1 MSRRIWLVCILALLA
16 VTANAALTITPKSPS
31 KVSGCYQISD
41 AGELYGFAAIVNGTD
56 GFVKDSAACG
66 KLTKDIVVNDNV
78 LAEDGTLNVSDTA
91 NFARWIPMGF
101 FAGTFDGQ
109 GHTISGLYF
118 NNDTAAYV
126 GLFGLVFSYPDHITE
141 IKNLGV
147 IGSFF
152 RGGADVGSI
161 AGSQVG
167 YSVLTIENVFAD
179 SRVEGNYSVGGLLG
193 IIVDSCVVKN
203 SYNLGAVVGNSNV
216 GGLFG
221 SVVGEMV
228 DLYNIYNAG
237 PVTAYCDT
245 VENPEVG
252 GIAGFVTGGMRL
264 ENGYNLGPVVGR
276 NYTGGLFGY
285 VVYAISIDK
294 CYNTGDVTGE
304 NVVGGIFG
312 ELMNTERFSNIYNLG
327 HVSGKYN
334 IGGIV
339 GSLQEA
345 GVFVNVYNAG
355 SVVSETGNMSFV
367 GTIAGYLSYNIS
379 TYRFDNVFHLEL
391 ATEGDKSLGTAV
403 TNEMMADGSVA
414 YRLHNYYYDGV
425 DAAVWGQNVGVD
437 PYPNFSGVVTNI
449 SSDAFQDLVLHTFD
463 GDTVT
468 LPQKYLPG
476 YEVLL
481 PMPTYKNKLF
491 LGWYDNAEF
500 SGDAVDV
507 VSETATGTQEFW
519 GKIVDGY
526 SITYE
531 TNGGTLDNAAVKV
544 YVQGDSVDLLD
555 PLPRPGYVFR
565 GWYESAD
572 FSGNRIRA
580 IGKEEIGDKV
590 FYARWFEKN
599 APLAD
604 GDGCYVITNASELY
618 GFAAI
623 VNGSDGFTWK
633 KYACGKLA
641 NDIVVNEDVLTA
653 YGTLNVADTA
663 AFIEWTPME
672 HFGGKFDGQGH
683 TISGL
688 YFCNEAKDFVGLFG
702 SAIGAEIKNVGVV
715 GSFFRGDDEV
725 GAIVGISEDALTLDS
740 VYSASRV
747 EGAYS
752 GVGGLVGLAT
762 GSKRL
767 QIRNSY
773 NLGAVVGKVDVGG
786 LVGYSYVDTT
796 TFVNVYN
803 AGSVSCIGDNDYTY
817 VGGLVGYSSYLLQ
830 IQNAYNVGTVAG
842 MRYLGGIVGMA
853 SGYNTFVNVYN
864 AGTVL
869 PLYEYAYNVGPI
881 AGYVYVS
888 NYYVFENVFYL
899 DEDQD
904 VEYASAVTGEMVEDG
919 SLAYLLHNSY
929 YDGVDASVWGQN
941 VGKDDYPNFSG
952 VVTDVSSSAFA
963 DLVLHTFTGD
973 TTTLPKKYVPGY
985 ELQLPEISSEDRP
998 FWGWY
1003 DNDEFSGSPVTFVP
1017 ATATGKQEFWGKF
1030 GTVYRITYETDG
1042 GELDSS
1048 AAKLYVSGK
1057 GVPLPKNVSREGYIF
1072 TGWFES
1078 EDFSEERLFE
1088 IGSETTGDKVLY
1100 ARWFK
1105 IETPTE
1111 DDDGC
1116 YVIKDA
1122 SELYGFA
1129 AIVNGTHGYTRDPG
1143 ACAYLDD
1150 DIVVNENVIDQDG
1163 NVNVAD
1169 SAGFMQWTPINE
1181 FIGRFDGQGHAI
1193 RGLYFN
1199 ESAGPS
1205 ACDNEYG
1212 CGFFGSIGV
1221 SERTDTVVIENLGI
1235 EKSYF
1240 AYHDYILGA
1249 LVGRVVGGYSSA
1261 GRVNVR
1267 ISNCYNTSTVVAES
1281 YVGGVVGAIDW
1292 YSSVVV
1298 ENCYNTGAIV
1308 AHAGIAGGL
1317 VGLVHS
1323 YNDMKMTNSFNAGMV
1338 LASDSPAWD
1347 ASLIGDDWSAAVV
1360 ENSYYLLVNDDDE
1373 SFGLAVTSEQLEN
1386 GAVAIALHD
1395 GENGSVWG
1403 QDVGK
1408 DPLPNFS
1415 GKVKN
1420 STATQY
1426 KVTFHTFDGD
1436 TASYF
1441 DRYVAG
1447 LPRELPKTV
1456 ARKGYKFSGWY
1467 IDSTFVG
1474 KSVTSISASDSGDL
1488 DFFAY
1493 WAAVKYSVRVNSGL
1507 GGTVVGLNPSGSYVY
1522 GDTINLE
1529 AQPFSGYQFSYWGD
1543 DLDNV
1548 NVNRQVVIVSDTT
1561 LNAYFSKISSSSVSS
1576 SSGTSSSSSSKG
1588 SSSSSD
1594 IWSSSSAKSSSSK
1607 AKSSSS
1613 KKQGSGDGEEPSSS
1627 CSGDNCGKDLPIVF
1641 ELLCDGKKCSD
1652 ALSAKVAMP
1661 QFRVVVVGRDIQVM
1675 DARVG
1680 SPYALFDLQGGLVRS
1695 GQVGNVDF
1703 TIPAPHS
1710 GSYLVRI
1717 GNWTKRVTVR

>member
-1 MSRRIWLVCILALLA
+1 MSRRIWLVCVLALLA
-16 VTANAALTITPKSPS
+16 VTADAALTITPKSPS

-66 KLTKDIVVNDNV
+66 KLTKDIVVNENV

-152 RGGADVGSI
+152 RGGANVGSI

-252 GIAGFVTGGMRL
+252 GIAGFVSAGMRL

-355 SVVSETGNMSFV
+355 SVVTETGNMSFV

-379 TYRFDNVFHLEL
+379 TYRFDNVFHLEV
-391 ATEGDKSLGTAV
+391 AAEGDKSLGTAV

-604 GDGCYVITNASELY
+604 DDGCYVITNASELY

-623 VNGSDGFTWK
+623 VNGSDGFAWK

-688 YFCNEAKDFVGLFG
+688 FFCNEAKDSVGLFG

-762 GSKRL
+762 GSERL

-869 PLYEYAYNVGPI
+869 PLYEYAHNVGPI

-904 VEYASAVTGEMVEDG
+904 IEYASAVTGEMVEDG

-952 VVTDVSSSAFA
+952 VVTDISSDALE
-963 DLVLHTFTGD
+963 DLVLHSCEGGT
-973 TTTLPKKYVPGY
+973 PAVPEKYAPGY
-985 ELQLPEISSEDRP
+985 ALQLPEISCEGQI

-1017 ATATGKQEFWGKF
+1017 AMATGKQEFWGKF
-1030 GTVYRITYETDG
+1030 GSQYNITYETDG

-1048 AAKLYVSGK
+1048 AAEFYISNVGTY
-1057 GVPLPKNVSREGYIF
+1057 LPKNVSRDGYIF

-1078 EDFSEERLFE
+1078 EDFSGTRLYE
-1088 IGSETTGDKVLY
+1088 IAAGTTGDKVLY

-1105 IETPTE
+1105 METPSK
-1111 DDDGC
+1111 DGDGC
-1116 YVIKDA
+1116 YVINNA

-1129 AIVNGTHGYTRDPG
+1129 SIVNGMPG
-1143 ACAYLDD
+1143 IRGEREACASLDS
-1150 DIVVNENVIDQDG
+1150 DIVVNENVIGQDG
-1163 NVNVAD
+1163 VLNETRSD
-1169 SAGFMQWTPINE
+1169 SFIQWTPIN
-1181 FIGRFDGQGHAI
+1181 RFAGKFNGKGHVI
-1193 RGLYFN
+1193 RGLYLN
-1199 ESAGPS
+1199 EPTEPS
-1205 ACDNEYG
+1205 PCDDEYG
-1212 CGFFGSIGV
+1212 CGFFGSLDV
-1221 SERTDTVVIENLGI
+1221 NSQKDTVVIENLGI
-1235 EKSYF
+1235 EESYF
-1240 AYHDYILGA
+1240 AYHETVLGA
-1249 LVGRVVGGYSSA
+1249 LVGMVIGGYSSS
-1261 GRVNVR
+1261 GRAYVR
-1267 ISNCYNTSTVVAES
+1267 ISNSYNTSTVVADGF
-1281 YVGGVVGAIDW
+1281 VGGLVGEIDR
-1292 YSSVVV
+1292 YSSVLV
-1298 ENCYNTGAIV
+1298 ENCYNTGTIV
-1308 AHAGIAGGL
+1308 AQTSSAGGL
-1317 VGLVHS
+1317 IGFLDS
-1323 YNDMKMTNSFNAGMV
+1323 SNDFKMTNSYNAGVV
-1338 LASDSPAWD
+1338 LVSGSRKSDV
-1347 ASLIGDDWSAAVV
+1347 SLIGDDWSAAVV
-1360 ENSYYLLVNDDDE
+1360 ENSYYLKVLNDDE
-1373 SFGLAVTSEQLEN
+1373 PFGQAVSSEQLEN

-1395 GENGSVWG
+1395 GVNGSVWG
-1403 QDVGK
+1403 QNVGT
-1408 DPLPNFS
+1408 DPLPTFS

-1436 TASYF
+1436 TASYYEK
-1441 DRYVAG
+1441 YVAG
-1447 LPRELPKTV
+1447 LSKSLPGSPV
-1456 ARKGYKFSGWY
+1456 RVGFRFYGWY
-1467 IDSTFVG
+1467 YDSALT
-1474 KSVTSISASDSGDL
+1474 TRAWRIETDDEGDL
-1488 DFFAY
+1488 NFYAR
-1493 WAAVKYSVRVNSGL
+1493 WTEIKYSVKVNSGL
-1507 GGTVVGLNPSGSYVY
+1507 GGEVVGLDPSGSYTY
-1522 GDTINLE
+1522 GDTVNLE
-1529 AQPFSGYQFSYWGD
+1529 AQPYTGYRFSYWGD
-1543 DLDNV
+1543 DLDNE
-1548 NVNRQVVIVSDTT
+1548 NVKRQVVVVSDTVIS
-1561 LNAYFSKISSSSVSS
+1561 AYFAKISSSSVPSS
-1576 SSGTSSSSSSKG
+1576 SSMSSSSCCKDSL
-1588 SSSSSD
+1588 SSSD
-1594 IWSSSSAKSSSSK
+1594 IWSSSSAKSSSSS

-1613 KKQGSGDGEEPSSS
+1613 KNTKSSSS
-1627 CSGDNCGKDLPIVF
+1627 CSGDKCGKDLPIVF

-1661 QFRVVVVGRDIQVM
+1661 QFRVVVVGGDIQVM
-1675 DARVG
+1675 EARVG

-1695 GQVGNVDF
+1695 GVVSNADF
-1703 TIPAPHS
+1703 AIAAPHS